1 MGAGPVDHDAYIWR
15 PQTVIIPRIGMLI
28 TRDGARSGLILPGK
42 YLVRRS
48 RTMGQMVYRRVRDM
62 ERAYPTGRN

>member
-1 MGAGPVDHDAYIWR
+1 MDKRRVSPDVYEWHPR
-15 PQTVIIPRIGMLI
+15 TVLVPRIGMLV
-28 TRDGARSGLILPGK
+28 TRHDANMRLILPGR
-42 YLVRRS
+42 YMVRRS